1 MALPATGPGGLGLR
15 IAEVPSQVQGIPLA
29 NAYIVFKLLPAKTYS
44 EKIAVSNT
52 TNSAMSVSLYPA
64 SATNIKGVF
73 QPLEKIIPNGLASWT
88 TVDPKTAKL
97 PAHTELVATVTIK
110 VPADAIS
117 GQQYGVIWAAT
128 STSPNSNALG
138 GISRVGIRMYDQVG
152 DSTPVGTSSP
162 TSSTSTKPMDTTGW
176 LSEHLVGIEWI
187 GVTLLFLA
195 VIIIGAISV
204 RRERKRAEK
213 RRRKQKD

>member
-1 MALPATGPGGLGLR
+1 MR
-15 IAEVPSQVQGIPLA
+15 IAQVPSEVVGIPFA
-29 NAYIVFKLLPAKTYS
+29 NAYIVFKLLPEKTYS
-44 EKIAVSNT
+44 EKIAVANT
-52 TNSAMSVSLYPA
+52 TNSPMSVSLYPA
-64 SATNIKGVF
+64 SATYIQGVF
-73 QPLEKIIPNGLASWT
+73 LPLEKILPDGLASWT
-88 TVDPKTAKL
+88 TVDPKTAKI

-110 VPADAIS
+110 VPAGAIS
-117 GQQYGVIWAAT
+117 GQQYGIIWAAT

-138 GISRVGIRMYDQVG
+138 GVSRVGIRMYDQVG

-162 TSSTSTKPMDTTGW
+162 TSSTTSKSMDTTGW
-176 LSEHLVGIEWI
+176 LADHLVGIEWI